1 MSQHELQLCGQIL
14 EEHFGCLVE
23 KVATTLIAR
32 GRSTLPALVQATK
45 LSVKITR
52 EKATE
57 GTRAVVYYQASIRE
71 ILLRERFPLFIHTA
85 ASLFGAPA
93 GLIVQKTLENG
104 TLSPSKIGPTDDMSI
119 GQLSEGMAQ
128 LLDGAFLVPLQA
140 TDHVTLND
148 KLIREEREAVAN
160 AGMGAPLTST
170 ELTKL
175 RKSLAQQR
183 SEFNQSVD
191 VGSKRKVVL
200 DFEDEE
206 NKKKQRGEQ
215 YTIEKDE
222 KFYRINT
229 ERFNLHLR
237 NSQIA
242 HYVKN
247 YVNETGAS
255 LIQAMLNYGFPRM
268 ASCKE
273 KLSPSVRR
281 DMLGTLLRGQDF
293 NIHGRVSNPAIEY
306 MDLLMSAHSQII
318 TNIDGSQYAVN
329 LRNAVRA
336 LQVDMIESIIQ
347 EKFGLVSRRIW
358 RLLHMR
364 SKQDEKQVGK
374 QAMVNNK
381 VAREC
386 LYAMFKAGFVFLQDV
401 PKTVDHS
408 ASRTYF
414 LWYTSVERTCSIL
427 LSCAYN
433 TSHRLKLRR
442 KKEMADRTHL
452 IEKTKRTDVLSGE
465 AGLSE
470 HDIEK
475 LEELKQVQ
483 KQLQFSEWRIDEMV
497 MLLRDFQ

>member
-52 EKATE
+52 ESLFILIQHHLVTHAEATE

-191 VGSKRKVVL
+191 VGSHLTPRLLGVTKQKRKVVL

-206 NKKKQRGEQ
+206 NKK
-215 YTIEKDE
+215 
-222 KFYRINT
+222 
-229 ERFNLHLR
+229 
-237 NSQIA
+237 
-242 HYVKN
+242 
-247 YVNETGAS
+247 
-255 LIQAMLNYGFPRM
+255 
-268 ASCKE
+268 
-273 KLSPSVRR
+273 
-281 DMLGTLLRGQDF
+281 
-293 NIHGRVSNPAIEY
+293 
-306 MDLLMSAHSQII
+306 
-318 TNIDGSQYAVN
+318 
-329 LRNAVRA
+329 
-336 LQVDMIESIIQ
+336 
-347 EKFGLVSRRIW
+347 
-358 RLLHMR
+358 
-364 SKQDEKQVGK
+364 VG
-374 QAMVNNK
+374 N
-381 VAREC
+381 
-386 LYAMFKAGFVFLQDV
+386 FL
-401 PKTVDHS
+401 
-408 ASRTYF
+408 
-414 LWYTSVERTCSIL
+414 SIL
-427 LSCAYN
+427 
-433 TSHRLKLRR
+433 
-442 KKEMADRTHL
+442 
-452 IEKTKRTDVLSGE
+452 
-465 AGLSE
+465 
-470 HDIEK
+470 
-475 LEELKQVQ
+475 
-483 KQLQFSEWRIDEMV
+483 
-497 MLLRDFQ
+497 